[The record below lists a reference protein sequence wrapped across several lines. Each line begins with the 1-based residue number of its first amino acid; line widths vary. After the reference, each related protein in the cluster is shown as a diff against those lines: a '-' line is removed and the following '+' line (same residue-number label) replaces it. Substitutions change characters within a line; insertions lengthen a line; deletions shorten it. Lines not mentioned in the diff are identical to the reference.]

1 MLTELR
7 ITNFAVIE
15 QLSLTIDSGF
25 TVLTG
30 ETGTGKSL
38 LIDAVAL
45 LVGGRASS
53 DQVRFGED
61 EAQLEASF
69 EPAGAAASQLDEP
82 DGCGVAAEAM
92 QIPLQRFQNE
102 CRRFVLRL
110 ADGHCDVR
118 QILRGRD
125 ACLEARQLFEGI
137 GVEKVETWVH

>member
-15 QLSLTIDSGF
+15 RLSLEIDSGF

-45 LVGGRASS
+45 LIGGRVSS

-61 EAQLEASF
+61 EAQLEAVF
-69 EPAGAAASQLDEP
+69 E
-82 DGCGVAAEAM
+82 
-92 QIPLQRFQNE
+92 IPPTHPILPRLRAQGLVGPNDFE
-102 CRRFVLRL
+102 LIIRRT
-110 ADGHCDVR
+110 
-118 QILRGRD
+118 I
-125 ACLEARQLFEGI
+125 ARSG
-137 GVEKVETWVH
+137 ETESI